1 MIQFLN
7 VLVDVVRIAMFQ
19 WHDEK
24 PHRDWCEERPP
35 TSVAVCR
42 KPTPDR
48 YPARR
53 AWP

>member
-7 VLVDVVRIAMFQ
+7 ILGDVMRIATFQ
-19 WHDEK
+19 WYDEK

-42 KPTPDR
+42 RPTADR
-48 YPARR
+48 YPVRPTR
-53 AWP
+53 P

>member
-7 VLVDVVRIAMFQ
+7 ILGDVMRIATFQ
-19 WHDEK
+19 WYDEK

-42 KPTPDR
+42 RPTPDR
-48 YPARR
+48 YPVR
-53 AWP
+53 PTSP